1 MGAKYACVWMV
12 AAEKDGKREISG
24 YFLQVEEVGLTN
36 RSDAEGV
43 KEGEIKD
50 GDLSNWVSVT

>member
-1 MGAKYACVWMV
+1 MAK
-12 AAEKDGKREISG
+12 EISG